1 MLPLLQDTPDT
12 VNYLLAGYA
21 ILIGLLVLYVA
32 SWAVRRRNLQ
42 KDLELIDSL
51 KAEKTDGDGQA

>member
-21 ILIGLLVLYVA
+21 ILIGLLVLYVG